1 MASDMIQ
8 IASSGA
14 KAMRAA
20 LDITAQNIANAGT
33 DGYIRRSVN
42 LAEMSSVDS
51 RSSYGDV
58 SQYGVRMAG
67 INRNVDSFQQSEVR
81 RTNADASRA
90 DTLVTGLSNISD
102 AVDNSGV
109 FDAITSFQSAIT
121 KLTSAPTNSSL
132 RANMLE
138 AARTMA
144 QSFNVAHN
152 SLGSAMAGQQETA
165 AAGVADMNTLA
176 QNLAQLNLRI
186 SSDTDPLNNR
196 ATLLDQ
202 RDAILQ
208 QMSGYGD
215 IATTI
220 NANNTVDV
228 KLGGTAGRDL
238 VKADGTSGTVGS
250 TLASDGTISYTVDGA
265 ALTLSGGSLAGNQQ
279 VLASAATA
287 NASLDGI
294 ANALMSAVNTVQTNG
309 ADLNG
314 NAGTIMFSGATF
326 GAGAM
331 ALALTSGSQIA
342 TAPSGSAA
350 GSQISTNLTALQSA
364 LSTGNIAGQM
374 NDLLYGMASA
384 VSSNTITRDALDS
397 IHNNAKT
404 TLANQS
410 GVDLDTEAAN
420 LVKYQQAF
428 QASGKVIQV
437 ASTLF
442 NQLLSL

>member
-1 MASDMIQ
+1 MASDLIQ

-20 LDITAQNIANAGT
+20 LDVTAQNIANAST

-42 LAEMSSVDS
+42 LAEQSSVDS

-58 SQYGVRMAG
+58 SQYGVRMVG
-67 INRNVDSFQQSEVR
+67 INRNVDAFQQGEVR
-81 RTNADASRA
+81 RTNADATRA

-109 FDAITSFQSAIT
+109 FDAITAFQSAIT

-152 SLGSAMAGQQETA
+152 SLASAMTGQQETA

-186 SSDTDPLNNR
+186 ASDTDPLNNR

-208 QMSGYGD
+208 QMSSYGD
-215 IATTI
+215 IATTF

-228 KLGGTAGRDL
+228 KLGGSSGRDL
-238 VKADGTSGTVGS
+238 VNFGTAHS
-250 TLASDGTISYTVDGA
+250 LASATGATGTISYTVDGA
-265 ALTLSGGSLAGNQQ
+265 ALTLSGGSLAGQQQ

-287 NASLDGI
+287 NATLDGI
-294 ANALMSAVNTVQTNG
+294 ANAMMAAVNTAQTSG
-309 ADLNG
+309 ADLAGANG
-314 NAGTIMFSGATF
+314 TAMFNGAGS

-331 ALALTSGSQIA
+331 TL
-342 TAPSGSAA
+342 
-350 GSQISTNLTALQSA
+350 ALQSA
-364 LSTGNIAGQM
+364 LSSGNIAGQM
-374 NDLLYGMASA
+374 NDLLYGMASS
-384 VSSNTITRDALDS
+384 VSSNSITRDALES
-397 IHNNAKT
+397 IASNAKT

-410 GVDLDTEAAN
+410 GVSLDTEAAN

-442 NQLLSL
+442 DQLLNL